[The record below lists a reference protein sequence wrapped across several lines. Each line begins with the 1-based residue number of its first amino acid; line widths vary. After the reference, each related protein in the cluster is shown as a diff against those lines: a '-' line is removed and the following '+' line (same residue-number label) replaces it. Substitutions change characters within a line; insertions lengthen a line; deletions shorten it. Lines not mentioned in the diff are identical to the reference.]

1 MDPCDRNFTITHQTD
16 IDDGPLVLCL
26 GSENTNIN
34 IRNATRTLTFSNL
47 TKTDGIDVQNSP
59 QLEILNFPNL
69 RRTHYIEIS
78 QATSLTNVSFPRLR
92 NCSGINN
99 LPFFDLTING
109 TRSLKSFALPDSSCI
124 KNLVLSDIRPSNW
137 TALDPDWTVS
147 PEFASWNISDALDV
161 YIDACIPLSSLKSA
175 LNLGISVQD
184 CGFGL
189 DELTSVANFSLANVT
204 GSSFLSAPLQI
215 QENMLLESSIRLD
228 SVYFA
233 ENPSYVQAD
242 SIPLDLVGTIGGDLN
257 ITSNGNLHIA
267 YDNLTEVGKSLSIRN
282 NTNCT
287 FNFDKFS
294 VVNTLIFADNVDTKL
309 PQFISLERAQ
319 NIHIH
324 GLMDLSTGPNILPA
338 LIDVAGNVTVEPWND
353 DFDCSKLVS
362 QWKDQIIHNLKCNG
376 RNNETET
383 PAPKS
388 DNGTNTPIP
397 TSSQSLPS
405 GAWAGIGVGAGVVT
419 IGILGALIWLII
431 HFRNQLRTLERER
444 VQESEE
450 NESSKEPEQQHIFQM
465 QEVCG
470 RGIFREK
477 PDDHLIELS
486 TQPAELP
493 TRPHSWAGTESG
505 EAGRAL

>member
-397 TSSQSLPS
+397 TTFPSKYYPNLWAIALLQEHHETFVRTPERAASLEMAYWLRELVIYVGPLSLILSLDFGSSMSAVQAATTDGDTVSWSMGHKAKPMALWP
-405 GAWAGIGVGAGVVT
+405 VRNKVT
-419 IGILGALIWLII
+419 LQYIMTDAA
-431 HFRNQLRTLERER
+431 R
-444 VQESEE
+444 VRYAVNS
-450 NESSKEPEQQHIFQM
+450 N
-465 QEVCG
+465 
-470 RGIFREK
+470 
-477 PDDHLIELS
+477 
-486 TQPAELP
+486 
-493 TRPHSWAGTESG
+493 
-505 EAGRAL
+505 